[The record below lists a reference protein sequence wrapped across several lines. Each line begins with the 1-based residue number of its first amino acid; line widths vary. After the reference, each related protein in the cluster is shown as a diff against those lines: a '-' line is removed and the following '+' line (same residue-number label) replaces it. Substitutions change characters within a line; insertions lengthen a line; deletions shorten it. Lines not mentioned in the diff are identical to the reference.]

1 MLTYTVPAVI
11 TFVSIIETAALKY
24 LKVIAFTHKQIELKE
39 LGKLVICQ
47 ENLTTK
53 LQEAKVR
60 FQIPE
65 IFYLATCNRVE
76 FIMATSQEVDVN
88 FTREFISFMNIGLCP
103 HFLETFIA
111 GASIYEE
118 KEALTHLLRTS
129 CSMESLVV
137 GEKEILAQ
145 MRKAYECCRSAN
157 LTGDYLRMVMN
168 RVVKAAKEVYTDTN
182 ISRNPISVVSLAY
195 RKLKELAL
203 TPNSR
208 ILIIGAGETN
218 KNISK
223 YLQKHKYSN
232 FAVFNRTKSKAEEL
246 AAELKGKAY
255 DLADLAT
262 YQHGFDVIITCTS
275 STQPIINTEIY
286 KTLLN
291 GETSRKTIV
300 DLAVPNDTAAEV
312 IQNFPIN
319 YIEVHTLNEL
329 SKSNLQERYQE
340 LFHAEKI
347 IEQNILEFIPV
358 LKQRRIELAMRE
370 VPKKIKEIRKR
381 AVDSV
386 FADEI
391 QSMDNQSR
399 EILEKII
406 DYMEKKYIS
415 VPMRMAK
422 EIMSNDN

>member
-1 MLTYTVPAVI
+1 MLTVGLSAVL
-11 TFVSIIETAALKY
+11 TFVILYSTTALKY

-47 ENLTTK
+47 DNLAKK
-53 LQEAKVR
+53 LQDAKVH

-76 FIMATSQEVDVN
+76 FIMATDLEVDKD
-88 FTREFISFMNIGLCP
+88 FARKFIGFMEIGLCS
-103 HFLETFIA
+103 HFLETFIQ

-145 MRKAYECCRSAN
+145 IRKAYETCRAAN

-195 RKLKELAL
+195 RKLRELAL

-246 AAELKGKAY
+246 AAELKGKAF
-255 DLADLAT
+255 DLAELAN
-262 YQHGFDVIITCTS
+262 YHEGFDVIITCTS
-275 STQPIINTEIY
+275 ATDPIITKTIY
-286 KTLLN
+286 QSLLN
-291 GETSRKTIV
+291 GETGRKTIV

-312 IQNFPIN
+312 VEQFPIN

-340 LFHAEKI
+340 LAHAEKI
-347 IEQNILEFIPV
+347 IAQNVNDFIPV
-358 LKQRRIELAMRE
+358 LKQRRIEIAMRE
-370 VPKKIKEIRKR
+370 VPEKIKEIRKR
-381 AVDSV
+381 ADSV

-391 QSMDNQSR
+391 QSMDGQSR
-399 EILEKII
+399 EVLEKII
-406 DYMEKKYIS
+406 NYMEKKYIS
-415 VPMRMAK
+415 VPMIMAK
-422 EIMSNDN
+422 EIMLNDN

>member
-1 MLTYTVPAVI
+1 
-11 TFVSIIETAALKY
+11 LKY

-47 ENLTTK
+47 EDLTIK

-76 FIMATSQEVDVN
+76 FVMATSQVVDKD
-88 FTREFISFMNIGLCP
+88 FTREFISFMNIGLCS
-103 HFLETFIA
+103 HFLETFIS

-118 KEALTHLLRTS
+118 KEALSHLLRTS

-145 MRKAYECCRSAN
+145 MRKAYECCRLAN
-157 LTGDYLRMVMN
+157 LTGDYLRLVMN

-195 RKLKELAL
+195 RKLRELAL
-203 TPNSR
+203 TPNAR

-246 AAELKGKAY
+246 AAELNGKAF
-255 DLADLAT
+255 DLADLAN
-262 YQHGFDVIITCTS
+262 YQQGFDVVITCTS
-275 STQPIINTEIY
+275 SVEPIITTEIY

-291 GETSRKTIV
+291 GETGRKIIV

-312 IQNFPIN
+312 VENFPIN

-340 LFHAEKI
+340 LVYAEKI
-347 IEQNILEFIPV
+347 IEQNIAEFIPV

-370 VPKKIKEIRKR
+370 VPEKIKEIRKR
-381 AVDSV
+381 AVDCV
-386 FADEI
+386 FAEEI
-391 QSMDNQSR
+391 QLMDDQSR
-399 EILEKII
+399 QVLEKMMN
-406 DYMEKKYIS
+406 YMEKKFIS
-415 VPMRMAK
+415 LPMIMAK
-422 EIMSNDN
+422 EIMSHDN

>member
-1 MLTYTVPAVI
+1 MLTYTLPAVI

-47 ENLTTK
+47 ENLTTR
-53 LQEAKVR
+53 LQEAKVH

-76 FIMATSQEVDVN
+76 FIMATSQKVDVN
-88 FTREFISFMNIGLCP
+88 FTRDFISFMNIGLCP

-145 MRKAYECCRSAN
+145 MRKAYECCRLAD

-275 STQPIINTEIY
+275 STEPIITTEIY

-291 GETSRKTIV
+291 SETSRKTIV

-312 IQNFPIN
+312 IRNFPIN

-358 LKQRRIELAMRE
+358 MKQRRIELAMRE
-370 VPKKIKEIRKR
+370 VPEKIKEIRKR

-386 FADEI
+386 FANEI
-391 QSMDNQSR
+391 QSMDDQSR
-399 EILEKII
+399 EVLERII